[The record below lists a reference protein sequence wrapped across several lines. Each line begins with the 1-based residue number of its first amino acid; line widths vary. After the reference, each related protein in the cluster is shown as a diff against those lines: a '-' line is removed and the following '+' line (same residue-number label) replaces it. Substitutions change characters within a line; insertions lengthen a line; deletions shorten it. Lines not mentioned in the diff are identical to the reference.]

1 VDTCDAGGNDD
12 RNPCTMTASGTDAY
26 PAVAWGSAARGLSR
40 WRISRALARERAT
53 DVLWIIFIVGASSAA
68 RPLKI
73 ENVERYFWLPADL
86 TVLVLLLPSLRLFA
100 GYALQHKIFLAWPAL
115 ACLSM
120 LWSLSP
126 WLSLYHG
133 LQLLMTIMVAFL
145 FCMHADR
152 LKALQLIF
160 LALLCCQVLSL
171 FAVVAMPSW
180 AIGHIGE
187 WKGVFPH
194 KNVLGSMMAVQI
206 ITGTCLF
213 LHGWQRTLT
222 GAAVACA
229 VALLLLSRSGTSL
242 VTIAV
247 ALSLLPLAICLRQGR
262 AALSIA
268 VGLLSILAA
277 GGLLCIHLGDL
288 DLFKLM
294 LSGVGKDQTLTGRT
308 VLWNFGIEAFLT
320 RPWLGHGFKGYWEST
335 QTTAHYLRHVIGHD
349 LWFFHNNFLEVAVA
363 FGVAGPVLL
372 VAGLCTALSRT
383 LRAFLADRQFTTLW
397 SLQFVLYMAIFSL
410 VESPLFENHS
420 LYQFLLIVAVAA
432 QTPGLQGR
440 RPVRTATGAARLG
453 IRGHS

>member
-1 VDTCDAGGNDD
+1 
-12 RNPCTMTASGTDAY
+12 MTASGADVHATAAWSL
-26 PAVAWGSAARGLSR
+26 AVRGLSR
-40 WRISRALARERAT
+40 WRISRALARERAA
-53 DVLWIIFIVGASSAA
+53 DALWIIFIVGASSAA
-68 RPLKI
+68 RPLRI

-86 TVLVLLLPSLRLFA
+86 AVLVLLLPCLRLFA
-100 GYALQHKIFLAWPAL
+100 GYALQHKVFLAWPAL

-152 LKALQLIF
+152 LKALQLVF
-160 LALLCCQVLSL
+160 LALLCCQALSL

-180 AIGHIGE
+180 AIGHGGE

-194 KNVLGSMMAVQI
+194 KNVLGSMMALQI
-206 ITGTCLF
+206 VTGTCLF

-242 VTIAV
+242 LTIAFV
-247 ALSLLPLAICLRQGR
+247 LSLLPLALCLRQGR
-262 AALSIA
+262 AALSVGMGLLLILGA
-268 VGLLSILAA
+268 GGLLSI
-277 GGLLCIHLGDL
+277 HLTDL
-288 DLFKLM
+288 DLFQATLN
-294 LSGVGKDQTLTGRT
+294 GVGKDQTLTGRT
-308 VLWNFGIEAFLT
+308 VLWNFGVEAFLT

-335 QTTAHYLRHVIGHD
+335 ETTAHYLRHVIGHD

-372 VAGLCTALSRT
+372 AAGLCMALSKT

-397 SLQFVLYMAIFSL
+397 ALQFVLYVAIFSL

-432 QTPGLQGR
+432 RAPGLRAR
-440 RPVRTATGAARLG
+440 RPLGRMPGTAFLGVRGRP
-453 IRGHS
+453 